1 LKANA
6 GGRGLLAVRVCA
18 IAALLVLGAY
28 HVMRLAAAQCNGDAC
43 DWYIAPSVLL
53 PLLVLALVGLT
64 GVLAIAAVRGR
75 RDAPAARAWLITLI
89 ITTVLGVAGP
99 VVSLAI
105 LRDSPDA
112 LVVSGTVLYML
123 TPVAALVYGLRIRS

>member
-6 GGRGLLAVRVCA
+6 GGSGLLGVRVCA
-18 IAALLVLGAY
+18 IAALLVLGGY
-28 HVMRLAAAQCNGDAC
+28 HLMRLAAAQCNGVAC

-64 GVLAIAAVRGR
+64 GVLAISAVRRR
-75 RDAPAARAWLITLI
+75 RDAPSARTWLVVLI

-123 TPVAALVYGLRIRS
+123 TPVTALVYGLRIRH